1 MSPDSG
7 SNAMI
12 DERVKQTT
20 TAKILP
26 YILRELEKLGYDKEA
41 VFVGAGLEYIL
52 LDNHAAASGRDCST
66 LFNYACCLLAAET
79 GHPNQRTFV
88 TKQVTDILL
97 HTVITCEDLA
107 EVIERASVYGN
118 LIGSAGIGLR
128 LTQKGQ
134 TAELSIDINRS
145 QLDIPSLLLTM
156 ASMSI
161 FYQLFCW
168 ITATRLQLTEVSL
181 RYGRPEFPIPLGAL
195 QGQPIA
201 YNQDSDRFVFPTTY
215 LSLPVVRDATQLKQ
229 VIDYF
234 PVSLSANPS
243 DDTSISA
250 RIQAIVQTSLSD
262 GLPPMRLETA
272 AQLANLSPATLR
284 RKLRS
289 EDTSFSQIVDQ
300 CRYAEAERS
309 LKHTNTAIKTIA
321 FQLGFS
327 DDRAFR
333 RAFKRWSGHTPTDI
347 REQSL
352 NSGNSL

>member
-1 MSPDSG
+1 MTDKRPL
-7 SNAMI
+7 
-12 DERVKQTT
+12 QTT
-20 TAKILP
+20 TARILP
-26 YILRELEKLGYDKEA
+26 HILCELEKLGHSQEA
-41 VFVGAGLEYIL
+41 VFQGAGLEYTL
-52 LDNHAAASGRDCST
+52 LDNQAYASGHDCST

-97 HTVITCEDLA
+97 HTVITCDDLA
-107 EVIERASVYGN
+107 EVIERASAYGK
-118 LIGSAGIGLR
+118 LIGSVGISLGLS
-128 LTQKGQ
+128 QKGQ

-168 ITATRLQLTEVSL
+168 ITATKLQLTEVSL
-181 RYGRPEFPIPLGAL
+181 RHARLEFPIPLGAL

-201 YNQDSDRFVFPTTY
+201 YNQDSDRFVFPAAY
-215 LSLPVVRDATQLKQ
+215 LSLPVVRDAAQLKQ

-234 PVSLSANPS
+234 PVSLSASPS
-243 DDTSISA
+243 DDTSLSA
-250 RIQAIVQTSLSD
+250 RIQGIVQSSLGD
-262 GLPPMRLETA
+262 GLPPMTLETA

-289 EDTSFSQIVDQ
+289 EDSSFSQIVDQ
-300 CRYAEAERS
+300 CRYMEAERS
-309 LKHTNTAIKTIA
+309 LKHTSTAIKTIA

-333 RAFKRWSGHTPTDI
+333 RAFKRWSGHSPTDI

-352 NSGNSL
+352 NSGKTL